1 MVMPSSL
8 AAAACGRNGSRAADR
23 QRPTQDRPDCS
34 GNRWLPQTMCTGFKY
49 QGRNLSCHPP
59 NGVCVVLPSP
69 NGVCV
74 VLQSPNFLDG
84 AHFSWTTDAARSA
97 AVGFALFTGPG
108 SSKRQ
113 SSEHDTHH
121 SKNWP
126 PMAVMGHFQTE
137 FSGVSARTCAPTF
150 RKNDPNRVH
159 RGASPLCAPANC
171 SAPIRD
177 AAIEDGRNGRSK
189 SGGICNANGA
199 MAEASRSPP

>member
-69 NGVCV
+69 KGVCV

-84 AHFSWTTDAARSA
+84 AHFSWTTDTARSA
-97 AVGFALFTGPG
+97 AVRSALFPAPG
-108 SSKRQ
+108 SSKRP

-126 PMAVMGHFQTE
+126 PMSAPGQT
-137 FSGVSARTCAPTF
+137 RTCSDRDRMSLCPPTP
-150 RKNDPNRVH
+150 DIPDH
-159 RGASPLCAPANC
+159 R
-171 SAPIRD
+171 
-177 AAIEDGRNGRSK
+177 ENGR
-189 SGGICNANGA
+189 
-199 MAEASRSPP
+199 EV

>member
-34 GNRWLPQTMCTGFKY
+34 GNRWLPQTMCTRFKY

-69 NGVCV
+69 KGVCV

-97 AVGFALFTGPG
+97 AVPRFALFTAPG
-108 SSKRQ
+108 S
-113 SSEHDTHH
+113 
-121 SKNWP
+121 P
-126 PMAVMGHFQTE
+126 
-137 FSGVSARTCAPTF
+137 SATLTLR
-150 RKNDPNRVH
+150 
-159 RGASPLCAPANC
+159 
-171 SAPIRD
+171 
-177 AAIEDGRNGRSK
+177 
-189 SGGICNANGA
+189 
-199 MAEASRSPP
+199 